1 MTSEKA
7 LKNAMF
13 SVRHHVV
20 VAIGEGLTGHTA
32 EQGRQRSRLSFFG
45 LFLFLQL
52 QPALLRRQ
60 QPGAIPAFARAM
72 GYTPSYGWSL
82 LRGQADMTPE
92 AFGRFVLAYGTDA
105 AEQVMQMAGLRTEN
119 LPCSNGTQTLLTFP
133 KG

>member
-1 MTSEKA
+1 MTEEPNLKTA
-7 LKNAMF
+7 L
-13 SVRHHVV
+13 
-20 VAIGEGLTGHTA
+20 TTWA
-32 EQGRQRSRLSFFG
+32 EQNNVRPS
-45 LFLFLQL
+45 
-52 QPALLRRQ
+52 
-60 QPGAIPAFARAM
+60 AFARAM

-119 LPCSNGTQTLLTFP
+119 LPCSNGTQTLPTFP